1 MEKDIPFL
9 QPAVQSLA
17 CPASADLALPVAL
30 VLLQLIWSGIFQHL
44 PWSGEAP
51 NNPPDDQTGLK
62 PAPAATDTPK
72 DRKGSGNQV
81 AVVNAV
87 KWLSSDGTSATT
99 AATGDGTEVPLF
111 PLGAF
116 YPPHSRPTLK
126 IFEPRY
132 RKLYQDLLASGSES
146 SEFAVTAVSET
157 GQLAAFGVIFRID
170 ELKDV
175 AEETQNQIKYLGR
188 HTVMRR
194 VQIREMVNPEAMRD
208 TSSYLKAV
216 VVPVEDDADSDED
229 FSELEADTIESFKDL
244 ISLYPNFR
252 FPDFDGKEINASR
265 QNGGLWHFASLW
277 IDGYWAN
284 RALVS
289 QQQLLSQIQ
298 QITEDTDSEIGT
310 LKQLLDSELR
320 RAQREQVT
328 LGQQLLQSRSHQER
342 LKLLRSAIKM
352 ERLFAAADD
361 PEHQGVAFVG

>member
-1 MEKDIPFL
+1 MPRF
-9 QPAVQSLA
+9 
-17 CPASADLALPVAL
+17 ADLALPVAL

-51 NNPPDDQTGLK
+51 KNPDDPTGLK
-62 PAPAATDTPK
+62 SAPATDSPK

-87 KWLSSDGTSATT
+87 KWLSSDGTGAATAT
-99 AATGDGTEVPLF
+99 AAGDGTEVPLF

-146 SEFAVTAVSET
+146 EFAVTAVSET
-157 GQLAAFGVIFRID
+157 GQLAAFGVMFRID

-175 AEETQNQIKYLGR
+175 AEETQNQIKYLAR

-194 VQIREMVNPEAMRD
+194 VQIRQLVNPEAMID

-216 VVPVEDDADSDED
+216 VVPVEDDADSNED

-244 ISLYPNFR
+244 ISLYPNFK

-277 IDGYWAN
+277 VDGYWAN
-284 RALVS
+284 RALFS

-298 QITEDTDSEIGT
+298 QVEGTDSEMGT
-310 LKQLLDSELR
+310 LKQILDTELR

>member
-1 MEKDIPFL
+1 M
-9 QPAVQSLA
+9 
-17 CPASADLALPVAL
+17 
-30 VLLQLIWSGIFQHL
+30 
-44 PWSGEAP
+44 
-51 NNPPDDQTGLK
+51 
-62 PAPAATDTPK
+62 
-72 DRKGSGNQV
+72 
-81 AVVNAV
+81 VNAV

-277 IDGYWAN
+277 IDRW
-284 RALVS
+284 L
-289 QQQLLSQIQ
+289 
-298 QITEDTDSEIGT
+298 
-310 LKQLLDSELR
+310 
-320 RAQREQVT
+320 
-328 LGQQLLQSRSHQER
+328 LGQPRACLPATASVADPADHGGHGQRNWHFKTALRQRAAPRPARAGDAGPAAVAEPVASGEAETAALSH
-342 LKLLRSAIKM
+342 
-352 ERLFAAADD
+352 
-361 PEHQGVAFVG
+361 